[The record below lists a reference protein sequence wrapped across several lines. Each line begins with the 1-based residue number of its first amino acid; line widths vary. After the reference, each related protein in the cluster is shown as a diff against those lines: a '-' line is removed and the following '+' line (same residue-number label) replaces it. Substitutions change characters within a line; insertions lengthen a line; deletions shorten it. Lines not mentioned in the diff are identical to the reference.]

1 MGVQRV
7 GTKLV
12 AEGADDYIR
21 NMDLADGATGR
32 FTNTLKGIGL
42 VAAGVALVKAF
53 SGVAREAI
61 GATAAYEQLQMSMT
75 SLVAKEIRNADQT
88 LSMAEAMDKA
98 SSRAEDL
105 LQWIQELAI
114 KSPFSQEGVASAFRT
129 ALAYGFTSEEAQRL
143 TAATI
148 DFATATGQSV
158 GVMNQVA
165 LALGQ
170 IKAKGRLAG
179 QEILQLV
186 NAGFAVNPILEKLG
200 YTTEDVSKGLV
211 SADEFLLAFTESLE
225 NDFGGAA
232 GRSAETING
241 LMDSLGD
248 LKSVGLRELFGPA
261 IQATLPILS
270 AFVSKIQELM
280 PAARAAGQLLG
291 GMVKTLADNKAAFLN
306 AAIGV
311 GVFFAVLN
319 AGTIISAVT
328 GGIGLLTTALGGLVA
343 AFGVLIS
350 PIGIAAAAAAL
361 LVGGLLSLRSATAE
375 TESGIQQ
382 SAGMIGDDFE
392 NMGES
397 IHGTA
402 ERTAEEAHGWGYN
415 LVMQFANGMAKAISA
430 VLQVLT
436 DIGNAIAG
444 WLAPGSP
451 PRLLPDIDDWGTAAM
466 DEFLGGF
473 SSANFSL
480 LSNAARPVE
489 QFMRSAFTGDNQMGL
504 LTNIRDMRVALAGA
518 VEEFRQ
524 SGSVSADT
532 FSGMDPAVRGY
543 LSAMFEVAAAD
554 KRVADAQSA
563 LNDITKRYSEMLRP
577 LNDELN
583 DISNR
588 RQDIIDQQREAEL
601 QAIISDENAPALARE
616 LAAMELRE
624 IEINRQIRATEDQQ
638 AAEEEAA
645 QAALDAAL
653 TEQQAAQERFAQQ
666 QALLDL
672 RIEDNQLLAEQAALL
687 DSAAG
692 AAGAAAGAMGGL
704 AAAVRAVKTSQANVF
719 DGIAEKANQLLEDL
733 KAPFAGIKTQ
743 FEELKVAWAK
753 VGIAF
758 LERLKPVTDALYVA
772 WGPGGTWSGNMEL
785 LKTMFGQLRERFDKK
800 MESLKGDLRD
810 AGEYMKGE
818 WGEGGTW
825 AGNMELLKTAIG
837 LLTDK
842 WNEHYGEEG
851 FFRTVIGEATKYLS
865 DQWGEGGT
873 WAGIMNLLGG
883 IIEGFKNRA
892 LESLIS
898 GLKSV
903 NTWIGNVYDS
913 LKALIDLIANT
924 DLSKLN
930 PLISNSPAPLA
941 VGLSQ
946 INRQMSKFTGQQLPA
961 LRQQTAALDMPA
973 TSSQVANNSIANYNQ
988 QHFNFGGNNVNNAM
1002 DMATLEAAVLRV
1014 VTGALP

>member
-12 AEGADDYIR
+12 AEGADQYISDMTR
-21 NMDLADGATGR
+21 ASGTTEN
-32 FTNTLKGIGL
+32 FTKTLKGVGL
-42 VAAGVALVKAF
+42 VAAGIAVAKAF
-53 SGVAREAI
+53 TGVAREAI

-88 LSMAEAMDKA
+88 LTMEQAMGKA
-98 SSRAEDL
+98 SARAEEL

-211 SADEFLLAFTESLE
+211 SADKFLLAFTETLE
-225 NDFGGAA
+225 SDFGGAT

-280 PAARAAGQLLG
+280 PAARAAGQILG
-291 GMVKTLADNKAAFLN
+291 SMIKVLSDNRQAFLN
-306 AAIGV
+306 ASIGV
-311 GVFFAVLN
+311 AVFFAVLN
-319 AGTIISAVT
+319 AGTIISAIT

-343 AFGVLIS
+343 ALGVLIS

-361 LVGGLLSLRSATAE
+361 LVGGLLSLRSATAD
-375 TESGIQQ
+375 TEQGIQQ

-402 ERTAEEAHGWGYN
+402 ERTAEDAHGWGYN
-415 LVMQFANGMAKAISA
+415 LIMQFANGMAKAIGA

-436 DIGNAIAG
+436 DIGNAIAD
-444 WLAPGSP
+444 WLMPGSP
-451 PRLLPDIDDWGTAAM
+451 PKLLPDIDDWGTAAM

-473 SSANFSL
+473 KAADFGL
-480 LSNAARPVE
+480 LQNAARPIE
-489 QFMRSAFTGDNQMGL
+489 QFMRSAFGGEDNMDL
-504 LTNIRDMRVALAGA
+504 LDSVREMRVALAGA
-518 VEEFRQ
+518 VEEFRTTGTVGAATLNQ
-524 SGSVSADT
+524 
-532 FSGMDPAVRGY
+532 FDPAVRSY
-543 LSAMFEVAAAD
+543 LDSMFQLEAAD
-554 KRVADAQSA
+554 RAVADAQTA
-563 LNDITKRYSEMLRP
+563 LNDITKRYSEILRP

-583 DISNR
+583 DIQGR
-588 RQDIIDQQREAEL
+588 RQDIIDQQREAQL
-601 QAIISDENAPALARE
+601 QAIISDENAPALAKE

-624 IEINRQIRATEDQQ
+624 IEINRQIRATEEQQ
-638 AAEEEAA
+638 ATEEEAA
-645 QAALDAAL
+645 QTALDLAL
-653 TEQQAAQERFAQQ
+653 EQQQAAQDQLARQ

-672 RIEDNQLLAEQAALL
+672 RIEDNQLLAEQAGLL
-687 DSAAG
+687 AG
-692 AAGAAAGAMGGL
+692 VGAAAASALSGV
-704 AAAVRAVKTSQANVF
+704 AAAAAGVKSSLAGAF
-719 DGIAEKANQLLEDL
+719 DGLGTGLAEKANQMLEDI

-753 VGIAF
+753 VGLAF
-758 LERLKPVTDALYVA
+758 LERLKPVTDALNVA

-785 LKTMFGQLRERFDKK
+785 LKIMFGQLRERFAKK
-800 MESLKGDLRD
+800 MQSLKDDLRD
-810 AGEYMKGE
+810 AGDFMRGE

-825 AGNMELLKTAIG
+825 AGNMELLKTAVG
-837 LLTDK
+837 LLT
-842 WNEHYGEEG
+842 
-851 FFRTVIGEATKYLS
+851 
-865 DQWGEGGT
+865 
-873 WAGIMNLLGG
+873 
-883 IIEGFKNRA
+883 
-892 LESLIS
+892 
-898 GLKSV
+898 
-903 NTWIGNVYDS
+903 
-913 LKALIDLIANT
+913 
-924 DLSKLN
+924 
-930 PLISNSPAPLA
+930 
-941 VGLSQ
+941 
-946 INRQMSKFTGQQLPA
+946 
-961 LRQQTAALDMPA
+961 
-973 TSSQVANNSIANYNQ
+973 
-988 QHFNFGGNNVNNAM
+988 
-1002 DMATLEAAVLRV
+1002 
-1014 VTGALP
+1014 